1 MRLLPLLL
9 TISVFVA
16 VPAVSQAQAPP
27 RWDVAFG
34 PHVVVRESSSR
45 THVGGGVAAARRFG
59 RAAVVFEGGGTRRD
73 GHNDWRVV
81 GGPRVML
88 SDGHRAAFF
97 VQALAGTLIR
107 QKDADWAVM
116 PGMGIDVRWTNA
128 RAIRFQIDAPIERS
142 EARTAKSV
150 RASVW
155 LVF

>member
-1 MRLLPLLL
+1 
-9 TISVFVA
+9 
-16 VPAVSQAQAPP
+16 
-27 RWDVAFG
+27 
-34 PHVVVRESSSR
+34 
-45 THVGGGVAAARRFG
+45 
-59 RAAVVFEGGGTRRD
+59 
-73 GHNDWRVV
+73 
-81 GGPRVML
+81 ML
-88 SDGHRAAFF
+88 GQGDRAAFF

-116 PGMGIDVRWTNA
+116 PGMGVDVRWTNA